1 MAKRARA
8 TKAAGPKVV
17 PFKRAPQGPKPDRYW
32 LAQTKKQWGDFWQ
45 SKVAGEIN
53 LALDQSAVFRL
64 FSLYDERERCYRLYR
79 KERMVEGSRK
89 QPIINPLGRVLGQ
102 LDNQIRQMED
112 RLLMNP
118 KARRQAGI
126 VEAGASID
134 DLNRALDEDEETDD
148 PRK

>member
-1 MAKRARA
+1 MAKRARED
-8 TKAAGPKVV
+8 KAGPKVV
-17 PFKRAPQGPKPDRYW
+17 PFRKAKKGPPPDKYW
-32 LAQTKKQWGDFWQ
+32 LAKIKKQWTGFWE

-53 LALDQSAVFRL
+53 LALDQAAVYRL
-64 FSLYDERERCYRLYR
+64 FSLYDERERCYRAYR
-79 KERMVEGSRK
+79 KKRLVKGSRK
-89 QPIINPLGRVLGQ
+89 QPIMNPLGRTLGQ

-126 VEAGASID
+126 VETGVSID
-134 DLNRALDEDEETDD
+134 DLNRALDEDNETED

>member
-1 MAKRARA
+1 MGKRAKKKPA
-8 TKAAGPKVV
+8 DLKVL
-17 PFKRAPQGPKPDRYW
+17 PFKPAPKGPKPDRYW
-32 LAQTKKQWGDFWQ
+32 LVQTKKQWVDFWQ

-53 LALDQSAVFRL
+53 LALDQAAVFRL

-126 VEAGASID
+126 VDAGASID
-134 DLNRALDEDEETDD
+134 DLNRALDEDDETED
-148 PRK
+148 PRR